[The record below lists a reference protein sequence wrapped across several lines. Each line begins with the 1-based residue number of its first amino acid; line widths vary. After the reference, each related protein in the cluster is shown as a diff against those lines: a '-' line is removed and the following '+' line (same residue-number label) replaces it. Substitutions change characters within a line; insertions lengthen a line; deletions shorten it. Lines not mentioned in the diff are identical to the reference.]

1 MTFKTHELPQEYR
14 ATKGGKIMWTV
25 CGVMLA
31 FIPVL
36 AFVALVIE
44 THRFIVPFCL
54 TIFPFLLLGGV
65 FGMILYDMKKAFV
78 EVTDDKIVAVDYYFG
93 FKHEKVFFREDI
105 VSAEITTGYSM
116 RIRGYRF
123 SGRGFPNLTYI
134 VFRGKK
140 KKYLL
145 KLICSDEAKS
155 YVEKY
160 FEIVNT

>member
-14 ATKGGKIMWTV
+14 ATKGGKIMLTV
-25 CGVMLA
+25 CGVMLV

-54 TIFPFLLLGGV
+54 TLFPFLLLSGV
-65 FGMILYDMKKAFV
+65 CGMILYDMKKAFV

-93 FKHEKVFFREDI
+93 FKHEKVFFREDV

-116 RIRGYRF
+116 RVRGYRF
-123 SGRGFPNLTYI
+123 SGHGFSNLKYI

-140 KKYLL
+140 SKYLL
-145 KLICSDEAKS
+145 KLICTNEAKS
-155 YVEKY
+155 YVEKH

>member
-14 ATKGGKIMWTV
+14 ATKGGKIMLTV

-31 FIPVL
+31 FVPGL

-44 THRFIVPFCL
+44 THKCIVPFCL
-54 TIFPFLLLGGV
+54 TLLPFLLLGGAWC
-65 FGMILYDMKKAFV
+65 MILYDMKRAFV
-78 EVTDDKIVAVDYYFG
+78 EITDDKIVAVDYYFG
-93 FKHEKVFFREDI
+93 LKHEKVFFREDI

-123 SGRGFPNLTYI
+123 SGRGFPNLKYI

-140 KKYLL
+140 KQYLL

-155 YVEKY
+155 HVKKY
-160 FEIVNT
+160 FEIVNI